1 MSLVNVLEL
10 KYQQVAQR
18 LDKAEM
24 ECQSSKF
31 QADLL
36 LKEKKQLQ
44 EKLETTQEQLK
55 QSEMEKTEISSQL
68 SEITFHAHDLQS
80 ELTK

>member
-1 MSLVNVLEL
+1 
-10 KYQQVAQR
+10 
-18 LDKAEM
+18 M

-55 QSEMEKTEISSQL
+55 
-68 SEITFHAHDLQS
+68 
-80 ELTK
+80 